1 MTTNSGPAILNR
13 LINPEA
19 ENLSPEAA
27 RSLLQLDFPEADHQR
42 MSELSL
48 KAQSAEFST
57 EEREELE
64 EYIRVADL
72 LAVLQSK
79 ARRSLQR
86 LGRAS

>member
-1 MTTNSGPAILNR
+1 MITNTGSAILNR
-13 LINPEA
+13 LIDPEA

-27 RSLLQLDFPEADHQR
+27 RSLLQLDFAEMDHQR

-48 KAQSAEFST
+48 KAQSAEFTDS
-57 EEREELE
+57 EREELQ
-64 EYIRVADL
+64 EYLHIADL
-72 LAVLQSK
+72 LAVLQSR

>member
-1 MTTNSGPAILNR
+1 MSTNTGSAILNR
-13 LINPEA
+13 LIDTEA
-19 ENLSPEAA
+19 EDLSPEAA
-27 RSLLQLDFPEADHQR
+27 RSLLKLDFAEMDHQR

-48 KAQSAEFST
+48 KAQSTEFT
-57 EEREELE
+57 EGEREDLQ

-72 LAVLQSK
+72 LAILQSK